1 MSAQSVL
8 EGMVER
14 LQGCRDRVQSARIQL
29 ANELLLRNHAIVAAI
44 DGGMSQTKVSNNV
57 GIGQPAINKV
67 LAQPDDVALP
77 A

>member
-1 MSAQSVL
+1 MSAQAVL

-14 LQGCRDRVQSARIQL
+14 LQACRDRVLSARIQL
-29 ANELLLRNHAIVAAI
+29 KNEILLRNHAIVEAI
-44 DGGMSQTKVSNNV
+44 DGGMSQTKVANNV

-67 LAQPDDVALP
+67 LAQPDDIVLP